1 VSTALVTGVGNVR
14 GIAVAVVH
22 ALERDGWQVA
32 TTGFA
37 PEVDVTVE
45 ADLADADAA
54 TQVLDAAE
62 AAVGRPTALVNTH
75 THFEGG
81 GLLEATHAQIDRHLA
96 VNVRGTLLL
105 TAEFVRRLDGAGR
118 IVNFTSGLPLTGEIA
133 YAVSKGAIEAMT
145 VSAAAELAAHDVTVN
160 AIDPGPTDTGWMT
173 GGLAAQ
179 LRAESPTG
187 RVGSAE
193 DAAELVAFLVS
204 PRAGWITG
212 QIVHSDG
219 GFRLRPVR

>member
-1 VSTALVTGVGNVR
+1 VSAALVTGFGNPR
-14 GIAVAVVH
+14 GIAVAVVR
-22 ALERDGWQVA
+22 ALERDGWRVA

-37 PEVDVTVE
+37 AELDVTVQ
-45 ADLADADAA
+45 ADLADPDAA
-54 TQVLDAAE
+54 EQVLDAAE
-62 AAVGRPTALVNTH
+62 AAVGGLTALVNTH

-81 GLLEATHAQIDRHLA
+81 GLLEATAPQIDRHLA

-145 VSAAAELAAHDVTVN
+145 VSAAAELAARGVTVN
-160 AIDPGPTDTGWMT
+160 AIDPGPTDTGWMSEN
-173 GGLAAQ
+173 LAEQ
-179 LRAESPTG
+179 LRDELPAG
-187 RVGSAE
+187 RVGSGE

-204 PRAGWITG
+204 PRAAWITG
-212 QIVHSDG
+212 QVIHSDG